1 MCLNGSIFLL
11 SFYYFGAD
19 FVCSPKSKVAPSVD
33 GGNFLFFSKNE
44 SFTQLCQFVSWLHF
58 DEILFFFKKFQ
69 MLALKK
75 KKDSFVRRIDNSL
88 LFFESLSFFFGR
100 FLLIILLKE
109 KL

>member
-19 FVCSPKSKVAPSVD
+19 FVCSPKSKVAPYVD
-33 GGNFLFFSKNE
+33 GDNFLFFFLKNE

-58 DEILFFFKKFQ
+58 DEILFFLKKFQ

-75 KKDSFVRRIDNSL
+75 KKKILLSGGSIIRFFSSSLCHFFSAASFL
-88 LFFESLSFFFGR
+88 LFC
-100 FLLIILLKE
+100 
-109 KL
+109 